1 MNTDNWGAWYIV
13 AVVAAVIAVTE
24 CGAAVVVVHRPE
36 VITGFELA
44 PWVPGLVTTVAVVVA
59 LVVAGAT
66 ALAAVP
72 RRHLMTV

>member
-1 MNTDNWGAWYIV
+1 MNTENWGAWYIV

-36 VITGFELA
+36 VVAGFELA
-44 PWVPGLVTTVAVVVA
+44 PWVPGAVTAVAVLVA
-59 LVVAGAT
+59 VLVAGAI

-72 RRHLMTV
+72 RRHRMTI